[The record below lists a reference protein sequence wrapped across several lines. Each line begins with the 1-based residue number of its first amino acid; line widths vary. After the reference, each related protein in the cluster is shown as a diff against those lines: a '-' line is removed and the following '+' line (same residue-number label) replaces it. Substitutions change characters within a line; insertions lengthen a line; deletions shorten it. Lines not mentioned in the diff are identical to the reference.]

1 MRNWPLSRFG
11 RIRKNRSDIT
21 FSCRRSFGK
30 TDLASPILFVDD
42 ILCRNKENSMT
53 TQVGKW
59 GNSLAVRIPGT
70 YAKELDLQEGA
81 EMEVTRVKDGLL
93 LKRRTREY
101 TLNELLKQIT
111 PENLHGETDWGAPVG
126 NEAW

>member
-1 MRNWPLSRFG
+1 
-11 RIRKNRSDIT
+11 
-21 FSCRRSFGK
+21 
-30 TDLASPILFVDD
+30 
-42 ILCRNKENSMT
+42 MT

-81 EMEVTRVKDGLL
+81 ELEVTRVKDGLL

-101 TLNELLKQIT
+101 TLDELLKQIT
-111 PENLHGETDWGAPVG
+111 PENIHGETDWGPPVG